1 MKKISI
7 FSVLLLAMLFSTFS
21 AKAQENSRRFYTEFL
36 GPGVILS
43 ANYDSRFKTDQ
54 RLGWGY
60 RVGVGFGVGSVQGDT
75 QYYQN
80 YYTGE
85 TESYREEVTRSYY
98 SIPIGINYVFG
109 KPDRSSSFEVG
120 ATATIL
126 TRKVDLYNYDV
137 TKRGYVI
144 GGMQFMYCRIPVN
157 GGFTFR
163 IGFTPMIGTAGDLF
177 PMGAFGLGYA
187 F

>member
-7 FSVLLLAMLFSTFS
+7 FSVLLLAMLISSLS
-21 AKAQENSRRFYTEFL
+21 AKAQFSLDEFFPGGRRFYTEL
-36 GPGVILS
+36 GGPGVVLS
-43 ANYDSRFKTDQ
+43 ANYDSRFQKYE

-60 RVGVGFGVGSVQGDT
+60 RVGLGFGVGSFEDE
-75 QYYQN
+75 N
-80 YYTGE
+80 YYGSVNRT
-85 TESYREEVTRSYY
+85 YY
-98 SIPIGINYVFG
+98 SFPVGINYIFG
-109 KPDRSSSFEVG
+109 KFGSASSFEVG
-120 ATATIL
+120 ATATVL

-137 TKRGYVI
+137 TKRGYVV
-144 GGMQFMYCRIPVN
+144 GGMQFMYCWIPVN

-177 PMGAFGLGYA
+177 PMGAVGLGYA